1 MKEQSGHSN
10 CSELERIMKI
20 MEPYIQSCPL
30 YDIVRSD
37 KFGYLLIAMSAD
49 DQIDDAEIIPLDSAE
64 TLLRE
69 LYTNLAYDFMQQEGH
84 CIDYTKAT
92 ALELRAMKEW
102 MKPYTDQLPEY
113 QYILEYLAGHE
124 RAKITLDI
132 YAHLTYNR
140 PEEIIEKINMAFAP
154 QTAEY

>member
-37 KFGYLLIAMSAD
+37 KFGYLLISMSAD

-84 CIDYTKAT
+84 RFGTSGNEGVDE
-92 ALELRAMKEW
+92 ALYRS
-102 MKPYTDQLPEY
+102 
-113 QYILEYLAGHE
+113 
-124 RAKITLDI
+124 
-132 YAHLTYNR
+132 
-140 PEEIIEKINMAFAP
+140 AP
-154 QTAEY
+154 GISVYP

>member
-1 MKEQSGHSN
+1 MQRMGNRRRQFMILSCCQCTGIHGGNDMKEQSGHSN
-10 CSELERIMKI
+10 CLELERIMKI

-37 KFGYLLIAMSAD
+37 KFGYLLISMSAD
-49 DQIDDAEIIPLDSAE
+49 DQIDDAEIIPLDCAE

-69 LYTNLAYDFMQQEGH
+69 LYMNLAYDFMQQEGH
-84 CIDYTKAT
+84 CMDYTRAT

-113 QYILEYLAGHE
+113 QYILD
-124 RAKITLDI
+124 DI
-132 YAHLTYNR
+132 L
-140 PEEIIEKINMAFAP
+140 PKKS
-154 QTAEY
+154 

>member
-1 MKEQSGHSN
+1 MKEQSGRSN

-30 YDIVRSD
+30 YDIVRSN

-49 DQIDDAEIIPLDSAE
+49 DQIDDAELIPLDCAE

-84 CIDYTKAT
+84 CVDYTKAT

-113 QYILEYLAGHE
+113 QYILD
-124 RAKITLDI
+124 DI
-132 YAHLTYNR
+132 L
-140 PEEIIEKINMAFAP
+140 PKKS
-154 QTAEY
+154 

>member
-10 CSELERIMKI
+10 YSELERIMKI

-37 KFGYLLIAMSAD
+37 KFGYLLISMPAG
-49 DQIDDAEIIPLDSAE
+49 DQIDDAELIPLDCAE

-69 LYTNLAYDFMQQEGH
+69 LYTNLSYDFMQQEGH

-113 QYILEYLAGHE
+113 QYILEDNLP
-124 RAKITLDI
+124 K
-132 YAHLTYNR
+132 
-140 PEEIIEKINMAFAP
+140 KS
-154 QTAEY
+154 

>member
-10 CSELERIMKI
+10 YSELERIMKI

-37 KFGYLLIAMSAD
+37 KFGYLLISMPAG
-49 DQIDDAEIIPLDSAE
+49 DQIDDAELIPLDCAE
-64 TLLRE
+64 TLLRD

-113 QYILEYLAGHE
+113 QYILEDILPKKSGLCSNPAQMIFTDYLNA
-124 RAKITLDI
+124 R
-132 YAHLTYNR
+132 
-140 PEEIIEKINMAFAP
+140 
-154 QTAEY
+154 

>member
-1 MKEQSGHSN
+1 MRN
-10 CSELERIMKI
+10 
-20 MEPYIQSCPL
+20 
-30 YDIVRSD
+30 
-37 KFGYLLIAMSAD
+37 AD

-84 CIDYTKAT
+84 CVDYTRAT

-113 QYILEYLAGHE
+113 QYILE
-124 RAKITLDI
+124 DI
-132 YAHLTYNR
+132 L
-140 PEEIIEKINMAFAP
+140 PKKS
-154 QTAEY
+154 

>member
-1 MKEQSGHSN
+1 MQRMGNRRRHLMILSCCQGTGLRGGNDMKEQSGHSN

-30 YDIVRSD
+30 YNIVRSD

-113 QYILEYLAGHE
+113 QYILE
-124 RAKITLDI
+124 DI
-132 YAHLTYNR
+132 L
-140 PEEIIEKINMAFAP
+140 PKKS
-154 QTAEY
+154 

>member
-1 MKEQSGHSN
+1 MQRMGNRRRHLTILSCCQGTGLQGGNDMKEQSGHSN

-37 KFGYLLIAMSAD
+37 KFGYLLISMPAG
-49 DQIDDAEIIPLDSAE
+49 DQIDDAELIPLDCAE

-113 QYILEYLAGHE
+113 QYILE
-124 RAKITLDI
+124 DI
-132 YAHLTYNR
+132 L
-140 PEEIIEKINMAFAP
+140 PKKS
-154 QTAEY
+154 

>member
-49 DQIDDAEIIPLDSAE
+49 DQIDDAESQLADMLGQLTGNE
-64 TLLRE
+64 DD
-69 LYTNLAYDFMQQEGH
+69 TNLAYDFMQQEGH
-84 CIDYTKAT
+84 CVDYTRAT

-113 QYILEYLAGHE
+113 QYILE
-124 RAKITLDI
+124 DI
-132 YAHLTYNR
+132 LPR
-140 PEEIIEKINMAFAP
+140 KS
-154 QTAEY
+154 